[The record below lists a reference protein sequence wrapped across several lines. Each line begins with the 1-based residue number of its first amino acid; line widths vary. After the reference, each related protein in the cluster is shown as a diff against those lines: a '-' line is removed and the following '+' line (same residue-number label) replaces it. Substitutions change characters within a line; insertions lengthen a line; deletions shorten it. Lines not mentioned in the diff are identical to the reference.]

1 MLAVHSSEGA
11 WNMNFLLNVD
21 ASTSSNKQKSDDE
34 NKSNEQQS
42 FVTQTVPNWPKYLVV
57 KSTDE
62 TVCK

>member
-1 MLAVHSSEGA
+1 MWMH
-11 WNMNFLLNVD
+11 LLRQ
-21 ASTSSNKQKSDDE
+21 TNKKSDDE